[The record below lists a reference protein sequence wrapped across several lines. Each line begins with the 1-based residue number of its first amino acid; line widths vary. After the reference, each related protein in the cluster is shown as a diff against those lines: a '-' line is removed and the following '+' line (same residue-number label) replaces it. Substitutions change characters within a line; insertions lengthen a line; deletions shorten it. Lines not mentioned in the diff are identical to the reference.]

1 MNEIKAYFERDIR
14 RRCLSILAI
23 EKEAGVPPKTLAHFL
38 KGRRKLNAR
47 HVEKIKGVMDE
58 LGIIFTTSK

>member
-23 EKEAGVPPKTLAHFL
+23 EKEAGIPPKTLAHFL
-38 KGRRKLNAR
+38 KGRRKLNAG
-47 HVEKIKGVMDE
+47 HVEKIRRVMDE
-58 LGIIFTTSK
+58 LGVILTPSK